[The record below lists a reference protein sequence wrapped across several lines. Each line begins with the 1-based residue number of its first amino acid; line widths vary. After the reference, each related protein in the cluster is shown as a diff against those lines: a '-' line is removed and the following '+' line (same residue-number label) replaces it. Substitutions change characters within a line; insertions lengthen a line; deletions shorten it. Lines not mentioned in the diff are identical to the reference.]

1 MHPLLAN
8 LLVDLVGVED
18 QLRRAKVLK
27 IGAGREPDG
36 AAPCRRLFDK
46 GQILLAA
53 GVIEKV
59 RLILAVDRR
68 HIEHGPGEA
77 IGRDAEVAVMDIK
90 ERFVAA
96 GGIGFLLVTD
106 DVVERAR
113 FGRVA
118 GNVVLPG
125 AAPFI

>member
-27 IGAGREPDG
+27 IGAGRQPDG

-46 GQILLAA
+46 SQILTAT
-53 GVIEKV
+53 GIIKKV
-59 RLILAVDRR
+59 RLILAGDGRR
-68 HIEHGPGEA
+68 VEHGPGEA
-77 IGRDAEVAVMDIK
+77 IGRDTEVAVMDIK
-90 ERFVAA
+90 DRFVAA

-125 AAPFI
+125 AAPFV